1 MNGWAISKCPQTGRL
16 ELIDFDG
23 FDLNKF
29 SDVSLN
35 GCIQAVDLGH
45 PEKLRNLIAVK
56 CHCFAVRFTVL
67 T

>member
-1 MNGWAISKCPQTGRL
+1 MKG
-16 ELIDFDG
+16 LI
-23 FDLNKF
+23 LNKF